1 MKNKSSSSDDTLRP
15 EYDFSGGVRGKH
27 AGKVTVTRVIKA
39 NGSKAVS
46 AKATKKGGDL
56 DEAVSLLLRVRPYLS
71 DTQRAGKL
79 KEQIESFLDRV
90 I

>member
-1 MKNKSSSSDDTLRP
+1 MRK

-27 AGKVTVTRVIKA
+27 AGKVTGTRVLKA
-39 NGSKAVS
+39 NS
-46 AKATKKGGDL
+46 AKAAPAKAAKKGGEL
-56 DEAVSLLLRVRPYLS
+56 DEALSLLRRVRPYLS

>member
-1 MKNKSSSSDDTLRP
+1 MKDEMRK

-27 AGKVTVTRVIKA
+27 AGKVTGTRVIKA

-56 DEAVSLLLRVRPYLS
+56 DEAVSLLRRVRPYLS